1 MPALRADVVV
11 RAQLVGLQRD
21 AAARAVR
28 RKEDLGQLVALD
40 RDLLLVPFEN
50 RHQRLR
56 HPSTAMTWPVM
67 KPARSEHRNTTAGP
81 KTSAMP
87 PRLTGL
93 SLTSSLTIRSV
104 RS

>member
-40 RDLLLVPFEN
+40 RDLLLVPLMT
-50 RHQRLR
+50 RQPSLR
-56 HPSTAMTWPVM
+56 PPSTAMTWPVK
-67 KPARSEHRNTTAGP
+67 KPARSRHRNRAAAP
-81 KTSAMP
+81 LSSAVP
-87 PRLTGL
+87 AALAGL
-93 SLTSSLTIRSV
+93 SLTGRRTI
-104 RS
+104 